1 MIQENDNT
9 QKSRHLASIQQIV
22 DLQPI
27 ENADSIELARCLGWN
42 TVIKRGQFKIGDL
55 VIFFEIDCVL
65 PKTPTFEFLKDKHY
79 KIKTCRLRGAV
90 SQGLCMPLSILPP
103 GEYKVGDDVTE
114 ILGVTK
120 YEKPIPVQLRGRVRG
135 NFPRGIPKTEELRV
149 QSIPDVVQK
158 YQGYTFTR
166 TEKAN
171 GTSATYFLD
180 EDTGLHCCSR
190 NLDLAPEI
198 VHPFNGTAYWQIA
211 DKMNIEEIIKTLGK
225 DVVLQGEIIGNGI
238 NGNQYKL
245 NDIQFK
251 IFNLY
256 DKKNHVY
263 FDQHVLNDT
272 IEGFGFPKSWFV
284 PYLGEITLD
293 HNVDQLVEMAY
304 GKSLINPDV
313 IREGLVF
320 RVSPEVI
327 DPFVGR
333 VSWKVISPN
342 FNLEFKE

>member
-1 MIQENDNT
+1 MEND
-9 QKSRHLASIQQIV
+9 QKTRHLASVQQIV
-22 DLQPI
+22 DIQPI
-27 ENADSIELARCLGWN
+27 PNADSIEVATVLGWH
-42 TVIKRGQFKIGDL
+42 TVVKKGQFQIGDPIVYYEIDSILPKIPEFQFMEEKHYRVRTVKLRGQI
-55 VIFFEIDCVL
+55 
-65 PKTPTFEFLKDKHY
+65 
-79 KIKTCRLRGAV
+79 
-90 SQGLCMPLSILPP
+90 SQGLCTPLSILPE
-103 GEYKVGDDVTE
+103 GHYDLGDDVTD

-120 YEKPIPVQLRGRVRG
+120 YEKLIPVQLRGRVRG

-149 QSIPDVVQK
+149 QSIPDIVKK
-158 YQGYTFTR
+158 YQGYTFTL

-190 NLDLAPEI
+190 NLDMAPET
-198 VHPFNGTAYWQIA
+198 VHKFNGLAYWQIA

-225 DVVLQGEIIGNGI
+225 DVVLQGEIIGKNI

-245 NDIQFK
+245 NDIQLK

-256 DKKNHVY
+256 DKKNYVY

-272 IEGFGFPKSWFV
+272 IESFGFPKDWFV
-284 PYLGEITLD
+284 PYLGEIVLD
-293 HNVDQLVEMAY
+293 HNVDQIVEMAY
-304 GKSLINPDV
+304 GRSVINPEV

-320 RVSPEVI
+320 RASPEII

-333 VSWKVISPN
+333 VSWKCISPT
-342 FNLEFKE
+342 FNLEYKE

>member
-1 MIQENDNT
+1 MEQN
-9 QKSRHLASIQQIV
+9 QKARHLASVQQIV
-22 DLQPI
+22 DIQPI
-27 ENADSIELARCLGWN
+27 ENADSIELARVLGWN
-42 TVIKRGQFKIGDL
+42 VVIRKGQFKIGDP
-55 VIFFEIDCVL
+55 VVYYEIDSVL
-65 PKTPTFEFLKDKHY
+65 PKISDFEFLKDKHY
-79 KIKTCRLRGAV
+79 KVKTCRLRGAI
-90 SQGLCMPLSILPP
+90 SQGLCTPLSILPE
-103 GEYKVGDDVTE
+103 GHYDLGDDVTE

-149 QSIPDVVQK
+149 QSIPDIVQK
-158 YQGYTFTR
+158 YQGYTFTL
-166 TEKAN
+166 TEKLN

-190 NLDLAPEI
+190 NLDLAPDFE
-198 VHPFNGTAYWQIA
+198 HKFNGTAYWTLA
-211 DKMNIEEIIKTLGK
+211 EKLNVEEIIKTLGK

-256 DKKNHVY
+256 DKKNHMY
-263 FDQHVLNDT
+263 FDQYVLNDT
-272 IEGFGFPKSWFV
+272 IDSFGFPKDWFV
-284 PYLGEITLD
+284 PYLGELTLN
-293 HNVDQLVEMAY
+293 HNVDQIVEMAY
-304 GKSLINPDV
+304 GRSLINPDV

-320 RVSPEVI
+320 RASPEVI

-333 VSWKVISPN
+333 VSWKVISPT
-342 FNLEFKE
+342 FNLEYKE